1 MSKIIN
7 NNIKSGLMSPTSSPW
22 AAPVLLVK
30 KSNGTWRLV
39 CDYRKLNNVTISDSY
54 PIPEINDLVTELAES
69 KIFQFWTFFQG
80 FNKFHAQS
88 KQNKSWQSP
97 LSSASLLGTGCQW
110 VRKTVLPFSSDWW
123 TKHSEKSQLIIYLD
137 DFLVHSSTETEN
149 VRALEETFPILR
161 EHNFKLRPD
170 KTILLASKVKFCG
183 FEIEMAK
190 RCLHRQKLKQFKN

>member
-1 MSKIIN
+1 LSETSAATYDVDTGNAAPQAQQRYKIPYFLRSEMSKIIN

-110 VRKTVLPFSSDWW
+110 VRKTVLPFSSD
-123 TKHSEKSQLIIYLD
+123 
-137 DFLVHSSTETEN
+137 
-149 VRALEETFPILR
+149 
-161 EHNFKLRPD
+161 
-170 KTILLASKVKFCG
+170 
-183 FEIEMAK
+183 
-190 RCLHRQKLKQFKN
+190 